1 MAYSH
6 KEVGNTGEML
16 IVKHLEKRGFEL
28 IDFNFHRLQG
38 EIDLVM
44 RKGEMVHFIE
54 VKTVL
59 CETKKVNGQYVIRET
74 VDYPVEERVNRKKR
88 RKLAKVMDFY
98 LKRELRGVPQW
109 QFDIYVVY
117 LDLKNKLSLIKP
129 IKDIILDE
137 CL

>member
-16 IVKHLEKRGFEL
+16 IVKHLERAGFEL
-28 IDFNFHRLQG
+28 VDFDFHKLQG

-44 RKGEMVHFIE
+44 KGDNVVHFIE

-59 CETKKVNGQYVIRET
+59 CETKRVNGRYVIRET
-74 VDYPVEERVNRKKR
+74 VNYPVEDRVNPKKR
-88 RKLAKVMDFY
+88 RKLAKVIDFY
-98 LKRELRGVPQW
+98 SKRELRGVPQW
-109 QFDIYVVY
+109 QFDTYVVY
-117 LDLKNKLSLIKP
+117 LDLKTKLALIKT
-129 IKDIILDE
+129 IKDIILEE